1 VTGRGVAMHSQRR
14 LDSQLKR
21 ERVAAAVDACIAS
34 GAEVTIAGVAR
45 HARVSRKFIY
55 SHPDL
60 RAELELRALRAT
72 QSTGATATASARVTG
87 ASLRA
92 DAENYKAQGDR
103 LRQQVRALEQRL
115 SEALGSEFAAGLPSD
130 ERVDHASLEELRGR
144 LDESQA
150 RTFELEET
158 LADAREELEAVR
170 EINRELLSQHNRA
183 AG

>member
-1 VTGRGVAMHSQRR
+1 MTGRGVAMHSQRR

-21 ERVAAAVDACIAS
+21 ERVAAAVDAHVAS
-34 GAEVTIAGVAR
+34 GVEVTIAGVAR

-72 QSTGATATASARVTG
+72 QATSATANARVTG

-92 DAENYKAQGDR
+92 DAENYKAQNHR
-103 LRQQVRALEQRL
+103 LRQQVKALEQRL
-115 SEALGSEFAAGLPSD
+115 SEALGSEFLAGLPSD
-130 ERVDHASLEELRGR
+130 ERVEPASLQELRGQ
-144 LDESQA
+144 LEESQA

-158 LADAREELEAVR
+158 LADAREELDAVR

>member
-1 VTGRGVAMHSQRR
+1 VTGRAVAMHSQQR

-21 ERVAAAVDACIAS
+21 ERVAAAVDASLAC
-34 GAEVTIAGVAR
+34 GGEVTIAEVAR
-45 HARVSRKFIY
+45 HAGVSRKFIY

-72 QSTGATATASARVTG
+72 QSTGATAIASARVTG

-92 DAENYKAQGDR
+92 DAENYKAQAHR
-103 LRQQVRALEQRL
+103 LRQQVKALEQRL
-115 SEALGSEFAAGLPSD
+115 SETLGNRLADTLPHD
-130 ERVDHASLEELRGR
+130 ELPPD
-144 LDESQA
+144 DEQRPLQA
-150 RTFELEET
+150 RLEQSETRAFELEET
-158 LADAREELEAVR
+158 LDAAREELDAVR